1 MATATLTASQIDDDL
16 QELEDHINNRHEYD
30 LQRELHWAGE
40 DFCDPAVNLLWNMPC
55 KEYEAAFEDYDE
67 KPTDEQ
73 IKRLYAASDLFVLKV
88 APAYLERSLWWVK
101 EMTEGEAKQDCLK
114 QIQDFLTEQ
123 TTTTNN

>member
-1 MATATLTASQIDDDL
+1 MTTATFTASQIDNDL
-16 QELEDHINNRHEYD
+16 QEVEDYINNSHAYD

-40 DFCDPAVNLLWNMPC
+40 DFYAPDVNLIFNVIC
-55 KEYEAAFEDYDE
+55 GDYEGAFEDYE
-67 KPTDEQ
+67 EEPTDEQ
-73 IKRLYAASDLFVLKV
+73 VKRLHAASDLFALKV